1 VEPDFAPLV
10 GSPNFGDFYVLSSSA
25 ERSEGIMRQIQSNIS
40 VRGIQSICQGISL
53 IVRRDAMRPVCAVLS
68 ALRGASRM
76 SDNMRDA
83 RWHGLELLLASF
95 TAKQP
100 APCFAT
106 AKQHG
111 RYVRVTGHR
120 SVA

>member
-1 VEPDFAPLV
+1 
-10 GSPNFGDFYVLSSSA
+10 
-25 ERSEGIMRQIQSNIS
+25 MRQIQSNIS
-40 VRGIQSICQGISL
+40 VIGIQSICQGIQL
-53 IVRRDAMRPVCAVLS
+53 IVRRDVMRPLCAAPASLCAVLS
-68 ALRGASRM
+68 ALRGAALPELRGFVSRM

-83 RWHGLELLLASF
+83 RWHGLELLLATF

-100 APCFAT
+100 ARCFAT

-111 RYVRVTGHR
+111 RHVRVTGRR

>member
-1 VEPDFAPLV
+1 
-10 GSPNFGDFYVLSSSA
+10 
-25 ERSEGIMRQIQSNIS
+25 
-40 VRGIQSICQGISL
+40 
-53 IVRRDAMRPVCAVLS
+53 
-68 ALRGASRM
+68 
-76 SDNMRDA
+76 MRDA

-100 APCFAT
+100 ARCFAT

>member
-1 VEPDFAPLV
+1 
-10 GSPNFGDFYVLSSSA
+10 
-25 ERSEGIMRQIQSNIS
+25 MRQLQSNIS

-53 IVRRDAMRPVCAVLS
+53 IVRNEAMRPLRATLS
-68 ALRGASRM
+68 ALRGYVSRM
-76 SDNMRDA
+76 SDDMRDA
-83 RWHGLELLLASF
+83 RWHGLELLLAPL

-100 APCFAT
+100 AHCFAT

-111 RYVRVTGHR
+111 RHVRVIGRR

>member
-1 VEPDFAPLV
+1 
-10 GSPNFGDFYVLSSSA
+10 
-25 ERSEGIMRQIQSNIS
+25 MRQIQSNIS

-53 IVRRDAMRPVCAVLS
+53 IVRRDAMRPVCAALS
-68 ALRGASRM
+68 ALRGAALPELRGYVSRM
-76 SDNMRDA
+76 SENMRDA
-83 RWHGLELLLASF
+83 RWHGLELLLATF

-100 APCFAT
+100 ARCFAT

-111 RYVRVTGHR
+111 RHVRVTGRR